1 MSQEDAPSTKAQP
14 ESSPKM
20 GRPKIEINEKLFDQL
35 IQLPLI
41 KADFAHAFNC
51 SEDKIEH
58 YVKERFDCTF
68 SALKEQKRQIFKRNI
83 LAKQLEVAMRGNVAM
98 LIFLGKNY
106 LGQTDKL
113 ETKETGDKTIQVVI
127 QKEDQGL

>member
-1 MSQEDAPSTKAQP
+1 MSHEDAPSTEAQP
-14 ESSPKM
+14 NPSPKM

-41 KADFAHAFNC
+41 KSDFAHAFSC

-83 LAKQLEVAMRGNVAM
+83 LAKQLEVAMRGNIAM

-106 LGQTDKL
+106 LGQADKL
-113 ETKETGDKTIQVVI
+113 ETKETGDKTINIQI
-127 QKEDQGL
+127 QKDDYTL